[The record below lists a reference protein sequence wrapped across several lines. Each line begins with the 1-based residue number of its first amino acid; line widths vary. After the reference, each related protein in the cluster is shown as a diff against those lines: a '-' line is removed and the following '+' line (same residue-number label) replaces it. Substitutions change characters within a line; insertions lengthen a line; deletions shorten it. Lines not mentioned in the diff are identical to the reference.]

1 MFLFYFLYILV
12 LLEVIR
18 SSVNLSQESIFKFL
32 SAKTELIKDILSFI
46 NAEKIRLQYLT
57 K

>member
-12 LLEVIR
+12 LLEVTR
-18 SSVNLSQESIFKFL
+18 SSVNLSQENIFKFL
-32 SAKTELIKDILSFI
+32 SAKTELIKDIRSFT

-57 K
+57 R